1 MTNFRKKLA
10 VILFD
15 SELND
20 DDLRNRA
27 VKVDET
33 NMDPE
38 DCVILDRPPKKIKK
52 SCSASKVDVLS
63 QSLVISS
70 YVNQT
75 TSDLMESSED
85 ETLLQSSVLSPYVK
99 PTNDD
104 LIDELCLFLNTVDDV
119 TSLE

>member
-38 DCVILDRPPKKIKK
+38 ECVILDRPPKKIKK
-52 SCSASKVDVLS
+52 SCSSSKVEVLS
-63 QSLVISS
+63 QSLVISPS
-70 YVNQT
+70 VNQT
-75 TSDLMESSED
+75 NSDLMESSED